1 MRKEEILEILT
12 DTNFWIK
19 KPDVGIER
27 SKVLN
32 KIEIIAESKEI
43 IVINGIRRSG
53 KSTITRQY
61 LKKIIDKKID
71 PKKTLI
77 VNFEDPRLR
86 NLSLDLMN
94 EIYAV
99 YCEEISEEGNNYI
112 VLDEIQNIDG
122 WEKFARYLY
131 EIKKENVIITGSSSK
146 LLSGEYATVLA
157 GRHIGFNIFPLSFR
171 EFLTFNGFETLDKL
185 QITGQRNR
193 IKKLFGNYLENG
205 GFPKIVLTSLDQ
217 NKKDIA
223 KSYFDSIIIKD
234 IINRHNISEKQI
246 LEELAKYYLSSISSL
261 QSFNK
266 LKGVF
271 NVSLDTIQRFS
282 YYLEEVYLLYFV
294 KMFDYSV
301 KKQILNPKKVY
312 CIDTG
317 LRNALCFKFRENL
330 GQLYENMVFV
340 ELKRRGKE
348 IYYWKDLKQKECDFV
363 IKEGLK
369 ITEAIQVTYNIEDP
383 DTKKREINGLMAAMK
398 EFDLSSGLIITEDF
412 EDRQTIDGKIITFIP
427 LWKWLLSSS

>member
-1 MRKEEILEILT
+1 MRKEEILEILA

-19 KPDVGIER
+19 KQDVGIKR
-27 SKVLN
+27 SKIIN
-32 KIEIIAESKEI
+32 EIEIAAESKEI
-43 IVINGIRRSG
+43 IILSGIRRCG
-53 KSTITRQY
+53 KSTIARQY
-61 LKKIIDKKID
+61 IKKIIDKKTD

-99 YCEEISEEGNNYI
+99 YCTEISEEGGNYI
-112 VLDEIQNIDG
+112 ILDEIQNING

-131 EIKKENVIITGSSSK
+131 EIKKENVFITGSSSK
-146 LLSGEYATVLA
+146 LLSGEYSTVLA
-157 GRHIGFNIFPLSFR
+157 GRHLGFNIFPLSFR
-171 EFLTFNGFETLDKL
+171 EFLIFNGFETLDKL
-185 QITGQRNR
+185 QIIGQKNR
-193 IKKLFGNYLENG
+193 IKKLFSIYLENG

-246 LEELAKYYLSSISSL
+246 LKELAKYYLSSISSL

-330 GQLYENMVFV
+330 GQLYENIVFI

-369 ITEAIQVTYNIEDP
+369 ITTAIQVTYNIENP
-383 DTKKREINGLMAAMK
+383 DTKKREINSLMAAMK

-412 EDRQTIDGKIITFIP
+412 EDRQTIDGKTIRFIP
-427 LWKWLLSSS
+427 LWKWLINR

>member
-1 MRKEEILEILT
+1 MKKEEILEILA

-19 KPDVGIER
+19 KQDVGIKR
-27 SKVLN
+27 SQILN
-32 KIEIIAESKEI
+32 EIEIAAASKEI
-43 IVINGIRRSG
+43 IVIQGIRRSG
-53 KSTITRQY
+53 KSTIARQY
-61 LKKIIDKKID
+61 IQKIIDKKTN

-86 NLSLDLMN
+86 NLSPELMN
-94 EIYAV
+94 KIYAV
-99 YCEEISEEGNNYI
+99 YCENVSEEGDNHI
-112 VLDEIQNIDG
+112 VLDEIQNING

-131 EIKKENVIITGSSSK
+131 EIKKENVFITGSSSK

-157 GRHIGFNIFPLSFR
+157 GRHLGFNIFPLSFR
-171 EFLTFNGFETLDKL
+171 EFLMFNGFETLDKL
-185 QITGQRNR
+185 QIAGKKNR

-205 GFPKIVLTSLDQ
+205 GFPKIVLTSPDQ
-217 NKKDIA
+217 NKKEMA
-223 KSYFDSIIIKD
+223 KSYFNSIIIKD

-246 LEELAKYYLSSISSL
+246 LEELAKYYLSGISSL
-261 QSFNK
+261 HSFNK
-266 LKGVF
+266 LKDVF

-330 GQLYENMVFV
+330 GQLYENMVFI

-348 IYYWKDLKQKECDFV
+348 IYYWKNSKQKECDFV
-363 IKEGLK
+363 IKEELK
-369 ITEAIQVTYNIEDP
+369 IKEAIQVCYNIEDSG
-383 DTKKREINGLMAAMK
+383 TKTREINGLIAAMK
-398 EFDLSSGLIITEDF
+398 EFDLNSGLIITEDF
-412 EDRQTIDGKIITFIP
+412 EDNQAIDGLSIRFIP
-427 LWKWLLSSS
+427 LWKWLIEK

>member
-1 MRKEEILEILT
+1 MRKEEILEILA

-19 KPDVGIER
+19 KQDVGIKR
-27 SKVLN
+27 SQILN
-32 KIEIIAESKEI
+32 EIEVAAASKEI
-43 IVINGIRRSG
+43 IVIQGIRRSG
-53 KSTITRQY
+53 KSTIARQY
-61 LKKIIDKKID
+61 IQKIINKKTN

-94 EIYAV
+94 KIYAV
-99 YCEEISEEGNNYI
+99 YCEDVSEEGGNYI

-131 EIKKENVIITGSSSK
+131 EIKKENVFITGSSSK

-157 GRHIGFNIFPLSFR
+157 GRHLGFNIFPLSFR
-171 EFLTFNGFETLDKL
+171 EFLMFNGFETLDKL
-185 QITGQRNR
+185 QIAGKKNK
-193 IKKLFGNYLENG
+193 IKKLFGGYMENG

-246 LEELAKYYLSSISSL
+246 LEELAKYYLSGISSL
-261 QSFNK
+261 QSFNR
-266 LKGVF
+266 LKDVF

-317 LRNALCFKFRENL
+317 LRNAVCFKFRENL
-330 GQLYENMVFV
+330 GQLYENMVFI

-348 IYYWKDLKQKECDFV
+348 IYYWKDSKQKECDFV

-369 ITEAIQVTYNIEDP
+369 ITEAIQVCYNTENP
-383 DTKKREINGLMAAMK
+383 DTKKREINGLLAAMN
-398 EFDLSSGLIITEDF
+398 EFDLNSGLIITEDF
-412 EDRQTIDGKIITFIP
+412 EDRQRIDGKSIRFIP
-427 LWKWLLSSS
+427 LWKWLIED